1 MYRRYVKLDAVP
13 GGEPVRI
20 HISQGDMQSRR
31 IEFGLFASCGELEL
45 PEDTVMTMR
54 VRRPDGGEV
63 EITGDRNNLAVVFW
77 IPEQVASCAGAIPAS
92 VTAASGD
99 ERLTFEQV
107 CFVCDKK
114 EGE

>member
-1 MYRRYVKLDAVP
+1 M
-13 GGEPVRI
+13 
-20 HISQGDMQSRR
+20 
-31 IEFGLFASCGELEL
+31 
-45 PEDTVMTMR
+45 
-54 VRRPDGGEV
+54 
-63 EITGDRNNLAVVFW
+63 
-77 IPEQVASCAGAIPAS
+77 IPEEVASCAGAIPAS